1 MNMKKLTLKNNNSKQ
16 IYKRLIITYT
26 CVIVSVVLIL
36 EGYFIMSIQKERRT
50 RDLEYNQKM
59 CQEAANYIEHIA
71 NVASDI
77 QYGLY
82 QNKTQIQDV
91 VWFLT
96 LDLEGYFRR
105 KFEEYGKDSG
115 FVYQGMDYFAKDAFR
130 YSPNM
135 THLTFVSFSSN
146 KMYTYFSYGDTKS
159 DICSYDVRMD
169 KDIDIKA
176 EDGSITF
183 YKEIC
188 DPNTFQEVGSLRI
201 SFNTKGFSSLEGD
214 YKDSKLII
222 FTDRKNIIY
231 SSEQGSWME
240 DLERLDDITALE
252 RKHHIY
258 TNKVKIRGI
267 NIISYIEKSK
277 TGKIPVLVWIMLVW
291 MGIGLFFV
299 GMYFVNQKILNLSNR
314 LETILKG
321 MERVMGGDLSVRLEV
336 KREDELDIISEN
348 FNIMCENLDTY
359 IQKSYL
365 AEIEQKNAEMSAL
378 QSQINPHFLY
388 NTLEAIRM
396 KAICNGDK
404 EVGKMLYGLAV
415 VFRSQ
420 IKDDN
425 IVNVAKELY
434 YCKKY
439 LELFEFRYQDKFQF
453 KIDCPEQYAI
463 LPVIKFIVQPI
474 IENYFAHGIRL
485 QEDNNFLEI
494 LVEGKN
500 NNLLIHV
507 KDNGIGM
514 TEEEIIEKRREMKNK
529 SNNTNSIGLLNVHRR
544 MTAAYGEDYGVELQK
559 NIDKG
564 LWVTLKIPMEE

>member
-1 MNMKKLTLKNNNSKQ
+1 MKKLTLKNNNSKQ

-91 VWFLT
+91 VWFLA

-135 THLTFVSFSSN
+135 THLTFVSLSSN
-146 KMYTYFSYGDTKS
+146 KMYTYFPNGDTKS
-159 DICSYDVRMD
+159 DIYSYDVRLD

-222 FTDRKNIIY
+222 FTDSKNIIY

-267 NIISYIEKSK
+267 NIISYIEKSN

-299 GMYFVNQKILNLSNR
+299 GIYFVNQKILNLSNR

-336 KREDELDIISEN
+336 KKEDELDIISEN

-453 KIDCPEQYAI
+453 KIDCPEEYAI

-485 QEDNNFLEI
+485 QEDDNFLEI
-494 LVEGKN
+494 LVEDEN
-500 NNLLIHV
+500 NNLLIHI

-544 MTAAYGEDYGVELQK
+544 MTAAYGEDYGVELRK
-559 NIDKG
+559 NVDKG

>member
-1 MNMKKLTLKNNNSKQ
+1 MKKLTLKNNNSKQ

-91 VWFLT
+91 VWFLA

-135 THLTFVSFSSN
+135 THLTFVSLSSN
-146 KMYTYFSYGDTKS
+146 KMYTYFPNGDTKS
-159 DICSYDVRMD
+159 DIYSYDVRLD

-222 FTDRKNIIY
+222 FTDSKNIIY

-267 NIISYIEKSK
+267 NIISYIEKSN

-299 GMYFVNQKILNLSNR
+299 GIYFVNQKILNLSNR

-336 KREDELDIISEN
+336 KKEDELDIISEN

-453 KIDCPEQYAI
+453 KIDCPEEYAI

-485 QEDNNFLEI
+485 QEDDNYLEI
-494 LVEGKN
+494 LVEDEN
-500 NNLLIHV
+500 NNLLIHI

-544 MTAAYGEDYGVELQK
+544 MTAAYGEDYGVELRK
-559 NIDKG
+559 NVGKG

>member
-1 MNMKKLTLKNNNSKQ
+1 MKKLTLKNNNSKQ

-91 VWFLT
+91 VWFLA

-135 THLTFVSFSSN
+135 THLTFVSLSSN
-146 KMYTYFSYGDTKS
+146 KMYTYFPNGDTKS
-159 DICSYDVRMD
+159 DIYSYDVRLD

-222 FTDRKNIIY
+222 FTDSKNIIY

-267 NIISYIEKSK
+267 NIISYIEKSN

-299 GMYFVNQKILNLSNR
+299 GIYFVNQKILNLSNR

-336 KREDELDIISEN
+336 KKEDELDIISEN

-453 KIDCPEQYAI
+453 KIDCPEEYAI

-485 QEDNNFLEI
+485 QEDDNYLEI
-494 LVEGKN
+494 LVEDEN
-500 NNLLIHV
+500 NNLLIHI

-544 MTAAYGEDYGVELQK
+544 MTAAYGEDYGVELRK
-559 NIDKG
+559 NVDKG